1 MSRKSGK
8 TQETRRNDRMNR
20 LKEETSVFDIDYTYD
35 SMGNRT
41 QEVEGA
47 VTTNYTYSN
56 MMRLLSKTEGGASIS
71 FGYDRNGNLTSKTE
85 GNSSYAYVWD
95 YDNRLKEVRQ
105 NGNLLFSYTYD
116 TNGRR
121 VRSFN
126 SGTGVTTTYIYSGI
140 NVIYETTSTEST
152 DYLYANGMRIA
163 KKTGATVKYFHSDH
177 LGSTRLVTD
186 SSGQPTFESD
196 YKPFG
201 QDANATGTEKYA
213 FTGQYSEAD
222 IGLYYF
228 GARWYDASLGRFI
241 SEDPI
246 KGSMISS
253 QSQNPYVYCMNNP
266 LRFVDPSGMA
276 IGDRYTDENGNT
288 RWFATVENSRG
299 QSGLQ
304 ASGGF
309 VIYPD
314 LIGLSPSTQIT
325 YNSTSGEYTFSL
337 ECSIQDKNSNSAGFL
352 YLDFVISKDS
362 NGYNMKIGYDMSSV
376 MNKLTAGYM
385 PINWM
390 SGGKL
395 TFNLAQVPNNSSL
408 QLPGRY
414 QDIESVT
421 KTSSYSGTSGKGEIL
436 MDSLN
441 IDTSAY
447 NYRLGVDVSAFTTF
461 IKVEPVS
468 NDVSAGGNGNG
479 ATIFIPGYSSLRA
492 SGTIDMT
499 GFFKDIS

>member
-1 MSRKSGK
+1 
-8 TQETRRNDRMNR
+8 
-20 LKEETSVFDIDYTYD
+20 
-35 SMGNRT
+35 
-41 QEVEGA
+41 
-47 VTTNYTYSN
+47 
-56 MMRLLSKTEGGASIS
+56 
-71 FGYDRNGNLTSKTE
+71 
-85 GNSSYAYVWD
+85 
-95 YDNRLKEVRQ
+95 
-105 NGNLLFSYTYD
+105 
-116 TNGRR
+116 
-121 VRSFN
+121 
-126 SGTGVTTTYIYSGI
+126 
-140 NVIYETTSTEST
+140 
-152 DYLYANGMRIA
+152 
-163 KKTGATVKYFHSDH
+163 
-177 LGSTRLVTD
+177 
-186 SSGQPTFESD
+186 
-196 YKPFG
+196 
-201 QDANATGTEKYA
+201 
-213 FTGQYSEAD
+213 
-222 IGLYYF
+222 
-228 GARWYDASLGRFI
+228 
-241 SEDPI
+241 
-246 KGSMISS
+246 
-253 QSQNPYVYCMNNP
+253 MNNP
-266 LRFVDPSGMA
+266 LRYVDPTGMA
-276 IGDRYTDENGNT
+276 IGERYTDENGNT
-288 RWFATVENSRG
+288 HWFATVHNYKG
-299 QSGLQ
+299 DSGLQ

-309 VIYPD
+309 AIYPD
-314 LIGLSPSTQIT
+314 LIGLSPSTEIT
-325 YNSTSGEYTFSL
+325 YNSTSGEYTFSI

-376 MNKLTAGYM
+376 MNKLTADHM
-385 PINWM
+385 PIKWM

-492 SGTIDMT
+492 NGTIDMT